1 MISIAVKCSL
11 YRLGFMERPLFI
23 LSVAVLFIGC
33 CSELVN
39 AQPTSS
45 TKSSIVEPIP
55 ELKAVASKS
64 EPTVYPKGTVP
75 NISIHQAAAEGNIE
89 VLRQHILVQAP
100 DYINTKNGSG
110 WTPLHFAYAKG
121 QKKTALFLLENG
133 AKYEA
138 RNNLGQAPYDIV
150 LLKNNFKNSSF
161 ALVELFT
168 SEACSSCPPAERLTS
183 EIRQMSHVKGL
194 KVYCVSFHVDYFDGE
209 NWKDKYSNPV
219 YSARQ
224 RAYEFKK
231 FSGMYYTPQMI
242 VNGDY
247 QTLGHNRVKAYN
259 AINRALK
266 KPSKVAVSVRQIKK
280 DKNFISVNACAVG
293 EFVNSALCVVLVENG
308 IQRRITGG
316 ENKGLIL
323 RTDNV
328 VLDFK
333 YIEIQ
338 GAASKEFHFSEK
350 ITANRN
356 FSVVSF
362 VQRIDS
368 MSVLGAHAT
377 MIRQL
382 EEHHAADL

>member
-1 MISIAVKCSL
+1 MILTAVKCSL
-11 YRLGFMERPLFI
+11 YRLVFMERPLFI
-23 LSVAVLFIGC
+23 LSVAVLFIGF

-45 TKSSIVEPIP
+45 RKSSIVEPIS

-110 WTPLHFAYAKG
+110 WTPLHFAYANG
-121 QKKTALFLLENG
+121 QKKTALFLLENS
-133 AKYEA
+133 ARYEA

-194 KVYCVSFHVDYFDGE
+194 KVYCVSFHVDYFDDE
-209 NWKDKYSNPV
+209 NWKDKYSNPL

-316 ENKGLIL
+316 ENKGRIL

-382 EEHHAADL
+382 EEHPAADL

>member
-1 MISIAVKCSL
+1 MILTAVKCSL
-11 YRLGFMERPLFI
+11 YRLVFMERPLFI
-23 LSVAVLFIGC
+23 LSVAVLFVGF

-45 TKSSIVEPIP
+45 RKSSIVEPIP

-133 AKYEA
+133 ARYEA

-194 KVYCVSFHVDYFDGE
+194 KVYCVSFHVDYFDGA

-247 QTLGHNRVKAYN
+247 QTLGHNRIKAYN

-316 ENKGLIL
+316 ENKGRIL

-382 EEHHAADL
+382 GEHHAADL

>member
-1 MISIAVKCSL
+1 MK
-11 YRLGFMERPLFI
+11 RPLFI

-33 CSELVN
+33 GSDIVN
-39 AQPTSS
+39 VQLTSS
-45 TKSSIVEPIP
+45 RKSSIVEPIP
-55 ELKAVASKS
+55 ELKSVVSKS
-64 EPTVYPKGTVP
+64 EPIVYPKGAVP
-75 NISIHQAAAEGNIE
+75 DISIHQAAAEGNIE

-100 DYINTKNGSG
+100 DFINTQNESG

-121 QKKTALFLLENG
+121 QKKTARFLLENG
-133 AKYEA
+133 ANYEA
-138 RNNLGQAPYDIV
+138 RNKLGQAPYDIV

-183 EIRQMSHVKGL
+183 EIRQMSLVKGL

-224 RAYEFKK
+224 RAYEFKR

-280 DKNFISVNACAVG
+280 DKNYISVNACAVG
-293 EFVNSALCVVLVENG
+293 EFVDSALCVVLVENG

-316 ENKGLIL
+316 ENKGRIL

-338 GAASKEFHFSEK
+338 GSAGREFHFSEK
-350 ITANRN
+350 ITSNRN
-356 FSVVSF
+356 FSVISF
-362 VQRIDS
+362 LQRIDS
-368 MSVLGAHAT
+368 MSVIGAHAT
-377 MIRQL
+377 KIRQL
-382 EEHHAADL
+382 GGHHTADL

>member
-1 MISIAVKCSL
+1 MK
-11 YRLGFMERPLFI
+11 RPLFI
-23 LSVAVLFIGC
+23 LSLAVLFMGC
-33 CSELVN
+33 GSEIVN
-39 AQPTSS
+39 VQLASS
-45 TKSSIVEPIP
+45 KKSSIVEPIP
-55 ELKAVASKS
+55 ELKSVVSKS
-64 EPTVYPKGTVP
+64 EPIVYPKGAVP

-89 VLRQHILVQAP
+89 ILRQHILVQAP
-100 DYINTKNGSG
+100 DFINTQNGSG

-121 QKKTALFLLENG
+121 QKKTARFLLENG

-183 EIRQMSHVKGL
+183 EIRQMSLVKGL

-209 NWKDKYSNPV
+209 NWKDKFSNPV

-224 RAYEFKK
+224 RAYEFKR

-280 DKNFISVNACAVG
+280 DKNCISVNACAVG
-293 EFVNSALCVVLVENG
+293 EFVDSALCVVLVENG

-316 ENKGLIL
+316 ENKGRIL

-338 GAASKEFHFSEK
+338 GTAGREFHFSEK
-350 ITANRN
+350 ITSNRN
-356 FSVVSF
+356 FSVISF
-362 VQRIDS
+362 LQRIDS

-377 MIRQL
+377 KIRQL
-382 EEHHAADL
+382 GGHHTADL

>member
-1 MISIAVKCSL
+1 MK
-11 YRLGFMERPLFI
+11 RPLFI
-23 LSVAVLFIGC
+23 LSLAVLFMGC
-33 CSELVN
+33 GSEIVN
-39 AQPTSS
+39 VQLASS
-45 TKSSIVEPIP
+45 KKSSIVEPIP
-55 ELKAVASKS
+55 ELKSVVSKS
-64 EPTVYPKGTVP
+64 EPIVYPKGAVP

-89 VLRQHILVQAP
+89 ILRQHILVQAP
-100 DYINTKNGSG
+100 DFINTQNGSG

-121 QKKTALFLLENG
+121 QKKTARFLLENG

-183 EIRQMSHVKGL
+183 EIRQMSLVKGL

-209 NWKDKYSNPV
+209 NWKDKFSNPV

-224 RAYEFKK
+224 RAYEFKR

-280 DKNFISVNACAVG
+280 DKNCISVNACAVG
-293 EFVNSALCVVLVENG
+293 EFVDSALCVVLVENG

-316 ENKGLIL
+316 ENKGRIL

-338 GAASKEFHFSEK
+338 GSAGREFHFSEK
-350 ITANRN
+350 ITSNRN
-356 FSVVSF
+356 FSVISF
-362 VQRIDS
+362 LQRIDS
-368 MSVLGAHAT
+368 MSVIGAHAT
-377 MIRQL
+377 KIRQL
-382 EEHHAADL
+382 GGHHTADL

>member
-1 MISIAVKCSL
+1 MILTVVKCSL
-11 YRLGFMERPLFI
+11 YRLGFMGRPLFI

-39 AQPTSS
+39 AQPSS
-45 TKSSIVEPIP
+45 SRKSSIVEAIP
-55 ELKAVASKS
+55 ELKAVVSKS
-64 EPTVYPKGTVP
+64 EPTFYPKGTVP

-133 AKYEA
+133 ARYEA

-183 EIRQMSHVKGL
+183 EIRQMSYVKGL

-231 FSGMYYTPQMI
+231 FSGMYYTPQMV

-247 QTLGHNRVKAYN
+247 QTLGHNRVKAYK

-280 DKNFISVNACAVG
+280 DKNFISVNACAAG

-316 ENKGLIL
+316 ENKGRIL

-382 EEHHAADL
+382 GEHHAADL

>member
-1 MISIAVKCSL
+1 M
-11 YRLGFMERPLFI
+11 
-23 LSVAVLFIGC
+23 GC
-33 CSELVN
+33 GSEIVN
-39 AQPTSS
+39 VQLASS
-45 TKSSIVEPIP
+45 KKSSIVEPIP
-55 ELKAVASKS
+55 ELKSVVSKS
-64 EPTVYPKGTVP
+64 EPIVYPKGAVP

-100 DYINTKNGSG
+100 DFINTQNESG

-183 EIRQMSHVKGL
+183 EIRQMSLVKGL

-209 NWKDKYSNPV
+209 NWKDKFSNPV

-224 RAYEFKK
+224 RAYEFKR

-280 DKNFISVNACAVG
+280 DKNCISVNACAVG
-293 EFVNSALCVVLVENG
+293 EFVDSALCVVLVENG

-316 ENKGLIL
+316 ENKGRIL

-338 GAASKEFHFSEK
+338 GSAGREFHFSEK
-350 ITANRN
+350 ITSNRN
-356 FSVVSF
+356 FSVISF
-362 VQRIDS
+362 LQRIDS
-368 MSVLGAHAT
+368 MSVIGAHAT
-377 MIRQL
+377 KIRQL
-382 EEHHAADL
+382 GGHHTADL

>member
-1 MISIAVKCSL
+1 MS
-11 YRLGFMERPLFI
+11 RLGLMERPLFI
-23 LSVAVLFIGC
+23 LSVAGLFIGC
-33 CSELVN
+33 GSEGVN
-39 AQPTSS
+39 VQPTPSR
-45 TKSSIVEPIP
+45 KSPILEPVP
-55 ELKAVASKS
+55 ELKSGVSKS
-64 EPTVYPKGTVP
+64 KPIVYPNGVVP
-75 NISIHQAAAEGNIE
+75 DISIHQAAAEGDIE
-89 VLRQHILVQAP
+89 IVRQHILVQAP
-100 DYINTKNGSG
+100 DYINTQNESG
-110 WTPLHFAYAKG
+110 WTPLHFAYVKG
-121 QKKTALFLLENG
+121 QKNMSRFLLENG
-133 AKYEA
+133 ANYEA
-138 RNNLGQAPYDIV
+138 RNKLGQAPYDIV

-183 EIRQMSHVKGL
+183 EIRQMSLVKGL
-194 KVYCVSFHVDYFDGE
+194 KVYCVSFHVDYFDGG
-209 NWKDKYSNPV
+209 NWKDRYSNPD

-224 RAYEFKK
+224 RAYEFKR

-247 QTLGHNRVKAYN
+247 QTLGHNRVNAYS

-280 DKNFISVNACAVG
+280 DKNFIAVNACAVG
-293 EFVNSALCVVLVENG
+293 EFVNSALCVALVENG
-308 IQRRITGG
+308 IRRRITGG
-316 ENKGLIL
+316 ENKGRIL

-328 VLDFK
+328 VLKFK

-338 GAASKEFHFSEK
+338 GAKGSEFHFTEK

-356 FSVVSF
+356 LSVVAF

-377 MIRQL
+377 QIRQL
-382 EEHHAADL
+382 GEDHAADL

>member
-1 MISIAVKCSL
+1 MS
-11 YRLGFMERPLFI
+11 RLGLMERPLFI
-23 LSVAVLFIGC
+23 LSVAALFIGC
-33 CSELVN
+33 GSEGVN
-39 AQPTSS
+39 VKPTSS
-45 TKSSIVEPIP
+45 RKSPIVEPVP
-55 ELKAVASKS
+55 ELKSVVSKS
-64 EPTVYPKGTVP
+64 DPIVYPNGVVP
-75 NISIHQAAAEGNIE
+75 DIGIHQAAAEGDIE
-89 VLRQHILVQAP
+89 IVRQHILVQAP
-100 DYINTKNGSG
+100 DYINTQNESG

-121 QKKTALFLLENG
+121 QKSMSRFLLENG
-133 AKYEA
+133 ANYEA

-150 LLKNNFKNSSF
+150 LLKNNFKNNSF

-183 EIRQMSHVKGL
+183 EIRQMSLVKGL

-209 NWKDKYSNPV
+209 NWKDRYSNTD

-224 RAYEFKK
+224 RAYEFKR

-247 QTLGHNRVKAYN
+247 QTLGHNRVNAYS

-280 DKNFISVNACAVG
+280 DKNFIAVNACVVG
-293 EFVNSALCVVLVENG
+293 EFVNSALCVALVENG

-316 ENKGLIL
+316 ENKGRIL
-323 RTDNV
+323 RMDNV

-338 GAASKEFHFSEK
+338 GATGTEFHFPEK

-356 FSVVSF
+356 LSVVAF

-377 MIRQL
+377 QIRQL
-382 EEHHAADL
+382 GEDHAADL

>member
-1 MISIAVKCSL
+1 MK
-11 YRLGFMERPLFI
+11 RPLFI

-33 CSELVN
+33 GSDIVN
-39 AQPTSS
+39 VQLTSS
-45 TKSSIVEPIP
+45 RKSSIVEPIP
-55 ELKAVASKS
+55 ELKSVVSKS
-64 EPTVYPKGTVP
+64 EPIVYPKGAVP
-75 NISIHQAAAEGNIE
+75 DISIHQAAAEGNIE
-89 VLRQHILVQAP
+89 ILRQHILVQAP
-100 DYINTKNGSG
+100 DFINTQNGSG

-121 QKKTALFLLENG
+121 QKKTARFLLENG
-133 AKYEA
+133 ANYEA
-138 RNNLGQAPYDIV
+138 RNKLGQAPYDIV

-183 EIRQMSHVKGL
+183 EIRQMSLVKGL

-209 NWKDKYSNPV
+209 NWKDKYSNPI

-224 RAYEFKK
+224 RAYEFKR

-280 DKNFISVNACAVG
+280 DKNCISVNACAVG
-293 EFVNSALCVVLVENG
+293 EFVDSALCVVLVENG

-316 ENKGLIL
+316 ENKGQIL

-338 GAASKEFHFSEK
+338 GTAGREFHFSEN
-350 ITANRN
+350 ITSNRN
-356 FSVVSF
+356 FSVISF
-362 VQRIDS
+362 LQRIDS
-368 MSVLGAHAT
+368 MSVIGAHAT
-377 MIRQL
+377 KIRQL
-382 EEHHAADL
+382 GGHHTADL

>member
-1 MISIAVKCSL
+1 MKRS
-11 YRLGFMERPLFI
+11 LFI
-23 LSVAVLFIGC
+23 LSLAVLFMGC
-33 CSELVN
+33 GSEIVN
-39 AQPTSS
+39 VQLISS
-45 TKSSIVEPIP
+45 KKSSIVEPIP
-55 ELKAVASKS
+55 ELKSVVSKS
-64 EPTVYPKGTVP
+64 EPIVYPKGEVP

-121 QKKTALFLLENG
+121 QKKAALFLLENG
-133 AKYEA
+133 ARYEA

-183 EIRQMSHVKGL
+183 EIRQMSLVKGL

-209 NWKDKYSNPV
+209 NWKDKFSNPV

-224 RAYEFKK
+224 RAYEFKR

-280 DKNFISVNACAVG
+280 DKNCISVNACAVG
-293 EFVNSALCVVLVENG
+293 EFVDSALCVVLVENG

-316 ENKGLIL
+316 ENKGRIL

-338 GAASKEFHFSEK
+338 GSTGREFHFSEK
-350 ITANRN
+350 ITSNRN
-356 FSVVSF
+356 FSVISF
-362 VQRIDS
+362 LQRIDS
-368 MSVLGAHAT
+368 MSVIGAHAT
-377 MIRQL
+377 KIRQL
-382 EEHHAADL
+382 GGHHTADL